1 MPNEQQELLDELNPD
16 EGIDMGT
23 MEDDDDFLNNDNFGV
38 RSEEKYISITATATV
53 RLFQHGQKLVPRGT
67 SEYQGRWFVDDVL
80 DEDASDLEEQRRR
93 RRRRRRRQYS

>member
-1 MPNEQQELLDELNPD
+1 MFNEQQELLDELNPD

-53 RLFQHGQKLVPRGT
+53 RALPARAKT
-67 SEYQGRWFVDDVL
+67 SSKRYFRISRKMVC
-80 DEDASDLEEQRRR
+80 
-93 RRRRRRRQYS
+93 